1 MGLNMKEPEK
11 SFDEVHKSHE
21 LQMEILGDNWRP
33 KYQRIYGA
41 PPFLKYEAFSSWCAR
56 VSAACKISIRHL
68 LSALDIDMQSF
79 WVDAGRVPL
88 DLKKIASL
96 VMCDITTLAHL
107 NWQFDSVLADFDF
120 SCLTVEILNKKP
132 IYKYC
137 PACLASDPTPYFR
150 QSWRLAST
158 YICPLHRMIL
168 RDSCHQC
175 KQRIDLSLSNPRSD
189 GSNSLRCLS
198 FCNQCKASLAESP
211 YNTIG
216 RRFLSDVFFRQEQIE
231 NLIRSTSSYWMPSQ
245 FAIHHESLSDQHP
258 SKLIWSVANAQVILK
273 GLIERYGDILKRTE
287 IRTENR
293 LMLKSLMLF
302 KEYRF
307 SPYTDNS
314 NGIYIALNGPSILK
328 CLSPI
333 IGLQVSGYQS
343 SNGSTIWHEKTLS
356 QLESLHE
363 VKSEDLDSAIL
374 WCINIKNT
382 FV

>member
-1 MGLNMKEPEK
+1 
-11 SFDEVHKSHE
+11 
-21 LQMEILGDNWRP
+21 
-33 KYQRIYGA
+33 
-41 PPFLKYEAFSSWCAR
+41 
-56 VSAACKISIRHL
+56 
-68 LSALDIDMQSF
+68 
-79 WVDAGRVPL
+79 
-88 DLKKIASL
+88 

-107 NWQFDSVLADFDF
+107 NWQFDPVLADFDF

-211 YNTIG
+211 CNTIG

-258 SKLIWSVANAQVILK
+258 SKLVWSVANAQVILK
-273 GLIERYGDILKRTE
+273 GLVESYGDILKRTQ
-287 IRTENR
+287 IRIENR
-293 LMLKSLMLF
+293 LILKSLMHL
-302 KEYRF
+302 KEYDF
-307 SPYTDNS
+307 FPYTYYS
-314 NGIYIALNGPSILK
+314 NGIYIALDGPSIFK
-328 CLSPI
+328 CISPV
-333 IGLQVSGYQS
+333 IGLQISEYQS
-343 SNGSTIWHEKTLS
+343 PNGSTIWWEKTVGNLENSHKTEPGALS
-356 QLESLHE
+356 T
-363 VKSEDLDSAIL
+363 AIS
-374 WCINIKNT
+374 WFTSSSSI
-382 FV
+382 